1 MSSFAD
7 NVANK
12 FNEVENKVSQDLNNP
27 DINSE
32 NFLFFIKPN
41 EIDEDG
47 VCGLDQKLTV
57 RIISVIALFSAGCAF
72 ISSLGK
78 DNIFSLLW
86 DLFISVFFLI
96 VAFYT
101 FYSTINLKDTY
112 ANIGYV
118 VYSILWLINCLG
130 IVCETIYYLFKFF
143 YPFSDNFFRPRI
155 LAYIFCEWLGL
166 ILFLYLLWIVFC
178 FMINLKR
185 GKIA

>member
-96 VAFYT
+96 VAFYS
-101 FYSTINLKDTY
+101 FYSTINHNYNYTKI
-112 ANIGYV
+112 A
-118 VYSILWLINCLG
+118 
-130 IVCETIYYLFKFF
+130 
-143 YPFSDNFFRPRI
+143 
-155 LAYIFCEWLGL
+155 
-166 ILFLYLLWIVFC
+166 YLLSTLIWFYSFIF
-178 FMINLKR
+178 
-185 GKIA
+185 

>member
-1 MSSFAD
+1 MSSLAD
-7 NVANK
+7 TVANK
-12 FNEVENKVSQDLNNP
+12 FNEVENIVSDDINNP

-41 EIDEDG
+41 EIDEGG
-47 VCGLDQKLTV
+47 VCGLEQKLTV
-57 RIISVIALFSAGCAF
+57 QIISVIALFSAGCAF

-86 DLFISVFFLI
+86 DLFISVFFLL
-96 VAFYT
+96 VAGYT

-118 VYSILWLINCLG
+118 IYSILWIINCFE
-130 IVCETIYYLFKFF
+130 ITCETIYYLFKFF
-143 YPFSDNFFRPRI
+143 YPFSSYFFRPKI

-185 GKIA
+185 GKIE